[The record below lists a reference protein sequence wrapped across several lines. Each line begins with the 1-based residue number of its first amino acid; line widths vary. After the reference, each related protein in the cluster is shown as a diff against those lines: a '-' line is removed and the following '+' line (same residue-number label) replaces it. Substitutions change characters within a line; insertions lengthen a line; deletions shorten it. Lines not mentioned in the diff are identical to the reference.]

1 MDQNREPSTD
11 VVGLTAPRGSA
22 LMRASTDDRKR
33 VTDWLQ
39 AQYVA
44 GRLNSTELE
53 ERIEQA
59 LEARTMGDLD
69 ALTADLPPMTPPATS
84 IPETGSR
91 REQRERRERGRHHRG
106 QRGSGTKQGFAAHAT
121 SYVLVMALLVAI
133 WLLTSPHGH
142 FWPIWPMLGWGIG
155 LASHGLAVLRHGS
168 DGADTADGMSPRAVG
183 C

>member
-44 GRLNSTELE
+44 GRLTSMELE

-59 LEARTMGDLD
+59 LAARTMGELD
-69 ALTADLPPMTPPATS
+69 VLTADLPPMAPPATPT
-84 IPETGSR
+84 PETGSR
-91 REQRERRERGRHHRG
+91 RERRERRRQSRG
-106 QRGSGTKQGFAAHAT
+106 QRGSGTKQGFVAHAT
-121 SYVLVMALLVAI
+121 SYVLVMALLVGI
-133 WLLTSPHGH
+133 WLLTSPHGS
-142 FWPIWPMLGWGIG
+142 FWPIWPMLGWGFG
-155 LASHGLAVLRHGS
+155 LAAHGLTVLRHGS
-168 DGADTADGMSPRAVG
+168 RGSVAADGMSLAL
-183 C
+183 

>member
-11 VVGLTAPRGSA
+11 VVGLTAPRGA
-22 LMRASTDDRKR
+22 AMMRASTDDRKR

-59 LEARTMGDLD
+59 LAARTMGDLD
-69 ALTADLPPMTPPATS
+69 ALTADLPPMTSPATLAHES
-84 IPETGSR
+84 GSR
-91 REQRERRERGRHHRG
+91 RERRERRRQRRG

-121 SYVLVMALLVAI
+121 SYVLVMALLVGI

-142 FWPIWPMLGWGIG
+142 FWPIWPMLGWGFG
-155 LASHGLAVLRHGS
+155 LAAHGLGTLRHGS
-168 DGADTADGMSPRAVG
+168 RGADTADRMSLAL
-183 C
+183 